1 MDNRLYKLCHN
12 VCLSV
17 EEMGKRKVVESCG
30 CGFARSSKISNVCL
44 HSLLLAS
51 AERFK
56 IVLELVQ
63 VLQQGISYIP
73 EFLRQIVYPMY
84 LNSAEHVRDDT
95 ICVR

>member
-44 HSLLLAS
+44 HSRLLAS

-63 VLQQGISYIP
+63 VLQ
-73 EFLRQIVYPMY
+73 IV
-84 LNSAEHVRDDT
+84 SITAIV
-95 ICVR
+95 